1 MSSDIFP
8 HTTPQLALLRKQFA
22 PRIHDAFT
30 RLSER
35 GAALGGDAAGT

>member
-22 PRIHDAFT
+22 PGTHDAFT
-30 RLSER
+30 RFSEQVFAE
-35 GAALGGDAAGT
+35 GAP